1 MKMRGHSA
9 YTRTITHSTD
19 DKRKILLMLYDG
31 AVRFVRYARLG
42 IEKNDPKLKGENISK
57 VLAIL
62 TELDCALNREMT
74 GDYITN
80 LAALYRY
87 MMNRLTV
94 ANLKND
100 NGALTEV
107 ESILSE
113 LKEAFE
119 TAFEKV
125 KGGAKRPE
133 TAGSM
138 ESSKKEGVSFAV

>member
-1 MKMRGHSA
+1 MISTGRAA
-9 YTRTITHSTD
+9 YNRTSIQTTD
-19 DKRKILLMLYDG
+19 KKKILLMLYDG
-31 AVRFVRYARLG
+31 AVRFVRNARLG
-42 IEKNDPKLKGENISK
+42 IEKNDARIKGENISK

-80 LAALYRY
+80 LASLYQY

-94 ANLKND
+94 ANIKND
-100 NGALTEV
+100 IGALTEV

-119 TAFEKV
+119 TVFEKE
-125 KGGAKRPE
+125 KGGTTLPA
-133 TAGSM
+133 ADGSM
-138 ESSKKEGVSFAV
+138 ELSKKEGVSFAV

>member
-1 MKMRGHSA
+1 MISTGRAA
-9 YTRTITHSTD
+9 YNRTIIHTTD
-19 DKRKILLMLYDG
+19 KKKILLMLYDG
-31 AVRFVRYARLG
+31 AVKFVRYARSG
-42 IEKNDPKLKGENISK
+42 IEKNDPKIKGENISK

-80 LAALYRY
+80 LASLYQY

-94 ANLKND
+94 ANIKND
-100 NGALTEV
+100 IGALTEV

-119 TAFEKV
+119 AAFEKEN
-125 KGGAKRPE
+125 GSIRLPA

-138 ESSKKEGVSFAV
+138 ESGKKEGVSFAV

>member
-1 MKMRGHSA
+1 MISTGRAA
-9 YTRTITHSTD
+9 YNRTSIQTTD
-19 DKRKILLMLYDG
+19 KKKILLMLYDG
-31 AVRFVRYARLG
+31 AVRFVRNARLG
-42 IEKNDPKLKGENISK
+42 IEKNDARIKGENISK

-80 LAALYRY
+80 LASLYQY

-94 ANLKND
+94 ANIKND
-100 NGALTEV
+100 ICALTEV

-119 TAFEKV
+119 TVFEKE
-125 KGGAKRPE
+125 KAGTMPPA

-138 ESSKKEGVSFAV
+138 ESRKKEGVSFAV